1 MDRKIKALSQLKN
14 ETYIC
19 TSDLLKGLQMGDP
32 KAFDALYYRYW
43 ESAYQSGFRWT
54 KDSEIVKDA
63 LQEVF
68 ASVWLNRKKTI
79 NNLEAYLKIAVRNR
93 IFKAL
98 ERSKEFV
105 SLSELMDHH
114 SISEIS
120 ADQRINSGELNLKLE
135 KLVSALPP
143 QRQKIVRLRFMEDFS
158 TRSIAEM
165 LEINQKTVQNQL
177 SRAVESMRVKFVN
190 VSLFTLVLFYL

>member
-1 MDRKIKALSQLKN
+1 MDRKIKAPSQLKN

-114 SISEIS
+114 SISEMS

>member
-1 MDRKIKALSQLKN
+1 MDRKIKAPSQLKN